1 MFGTGLT
8 TDTTG
13 PGAPRVVKDSL
24 LRAVPSG
31 FFSYTSS
38 SRGRL
43 PVNISIAKIAKKA
56 ALHPNP
62 NSPFSPS
69 LNTQRGEIADRTVP
83 RPDRTS
89 GQIGITQRIV
99 SARRMGDP
107 GKGQL
112 FSVWPISASTFR
124 TESDRSSYAG
134 PMRPSL
140 NICIYKPNPICH
152 VAGTTRYLNTNP
164 ELALPSSFRLAF

>member
-56 ALHPNP
+56 SPP
-62 NSPFSPS
+62 KPEFPFSPS
-69 LNTQRGEIADRTVP
+69 PNTQRGEIADRTVP
-83 RPDRTS
+83 GPDRTS